1 MPQSGNLYNILGLP
15 NYASVDD
22 VRATFRRLAVLYH
35 PDKNPNNTEAEE
47 RFKQISAAYNVLGDE
62 NKKREYDMRLTGVFT
77 FVPEETP
84 EEKLRKRREKV
95 AQMRRQMKEREER
108 EIKKVY
114 ETAKQKMPYTWRYT
128 ITAITSFFALFI
140 ILSNWYLYDYIGER
154 ETAFFKMFLG
164 YIISLSS
171 LMYFLSSLFKKWNA
185 ENIDRPFKFDIR
197 NRITV
202 FFILYIVLIF
212 NFSFNVP
219 SLYKKV
225 HLATFG
231 ETTQALLSNGYGTDY
246 ILSYNID
253 GVSYQKVIKTQ
264 NLYFVKVYAKID
276 IKYSSLSP
284 HIVEMLGISKVEDL

>member
-1 MPQSGNLYNILGLP
+1 MAKRDYYDILGV
-15 NYASVDD
+15 NKSASKDEIKKAY
-22 VRATFRRLAVLYH
+22 RKLALKYH
-35 PDKNPNNTEAEE
+35 PDKNPNNAEAEE

-114 ETAKQKMPYTWRYT
+114 ETAKQKMPYKWRYT

-171 LMYFLSSLFKKWNA
+171 LMYFLSSSLTFGNNIIKPIIFGNTNA
-185 ENIDRPFKFDIR
+185 KIIASENLITASRVAEEPITIKIR
-197 NRITV
+197 NNPLYNKSA
-202 FFILYIVLIF
+202 ILPF
-212 NFSFNVP
+212 PN
-219 SLYKKV
+219 K
-225 HLATFG
+225 
-231 ETTQALLSNGYGTDY
+231 
-246 ILSYNID
+246 
-253 GVSYQKVIKTQ
+253 
-264 NLYFVKVYAKID
+264 YFHD
-276 IKYSSLSP
+276 
-284 HIVEMLGISKVEDL
+284 